1 VVRWGSRGLALRLR
15 FPSACIAADAGSV
28 PVVGFLCYRTG
39 IARSQEKP
47 LAGIAVEGIQVMV
60 MQNAREVIE
69 GQEGS
74 QARMGSWRIGGLVL
88 WMFASWL
95 GVVGCRCIGLVE
107 GQTEGVRRTADFA
120 MHSVGL

>member
-1 VVRWGSRGLALRLR
+1 MVRWGSRGLALRLR

-120 MHSVGL
+120 MHLVGL

>member
-1 VVRWGSRGLALRLR
+1 MRWGSRGLALRLR
-15 FPSACIAADAGSV
+15 SPLAGTAADAGSV
-28 PVVGFLCYRTG
+28 PVVGFPCCRTG

-47 LAGIAVEGIQVMV
+47 LAGIAGEGNREMV
-60 MQNAREVIE
+60 MQNAREGIE

-95 GVVGCRCIGLVE
+95 GVVGCRCTGLVE